1 MSPESLRAQQ
11 KQRTRA
17 ALLAA
22 AREAF
27 AARGFDAATIR
38 DIARRAGVATGTVFV
53 HFPDKQALLA
63 EVLHETLQTAL
74 EAGWRTLPAAPL
86 TDQLLH
92 LADRLYRQYAAQ
104 PELARV
110 LVKESLFMTG
120 EPGRRLD
127 VHRSAF
133 FERVESLL
141 RPGAKPGGPSPGEL
155 ARVFFALYLSTLIA
169 GLRGELGAGARW
181 RGVLRRALQACGFEA
196 AATGGVRA

>member
-1 MSPESLRAQQ
+1 MSPGSVRAQQ

-22 AREAF
+22 AQAEF

-38 DIARRAGVATGTVFV
+38 DIAHRAGVATGTVFV

-63 EVLHETLQTAL
+63 EVLHEALQTAL
-74 EAGWRTLPAAPL
+74 EDAWRTLPEAPL

-110 LVKESLFMTG
+110 LVKESLFMSG
-120 EPGRRLD
+120 EPGRRLEG
-127 VHRSAF
+127 HRSEFLA
-133 FERVESLL
+133 RVERLV
-141 RPGAKPGGPSPGEL
+141 RAGVKPGGPAPEAL
-155 ARVFFALYLSTLIA
+155 AGVFFALYLSILIA
-169 GLRGELGAGARW
+169 GLRGELGAGGRW
-181 RGVLRRALQACGFEA
+181 RGALRRALQAGGFEA
-196 AATGGVRA
+196 AATGGGRA